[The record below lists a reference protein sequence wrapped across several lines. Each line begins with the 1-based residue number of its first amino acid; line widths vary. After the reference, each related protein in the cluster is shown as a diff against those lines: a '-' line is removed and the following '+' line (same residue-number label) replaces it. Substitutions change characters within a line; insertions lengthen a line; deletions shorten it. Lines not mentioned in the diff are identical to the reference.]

1 MDEKEIEQQQDTDIE
16 DGLEGLN
23 RLRAKLEPYNRY
35 IMIAGFIILIML
47 VVYLGYARGALD
59 VCNDLGGRLEVK
71 KMFGID
77 CRPGSYNQDNEKFF
91 DVNIITENG
100 ME

>member
-1 MDEKEIEQQQDTDIE
+1 MIEEQQDIDVGDSFKE
-16 DGLEGLN
+16 LN
-23 RLRAKLEPYNRY
+23 RLRDKLEPYNRY

-77 CRPGSYNQDNEKFF
+77 CLPGSYNQDNEKFF